1 MKTPAEMIQG
11 WKKYIMAEWKLAFGA
26 ALLVGFLVHLPMML
40 SDIPNH
46 DGLDSLYFDQNM
58 ITSGRWFLTV
68 ACGLT
73 SYYSLPWLIGILAIF
88 WLGLTAVV
96 LVAFLEVQDR
106 VAIVLISSLLMV
118 FPALAST
125 FAYAFT
131 MDGYMLALFL
141 AAAAALCVKKWKWGF
156 VPGAVCLAFSLG
168 TYQAYLPFAVI
179 LSIYGILMQA
189 MSSATIRD
197 KFRNA
202 LRYLYMGILGL
213 ALYYSILQLLLK
225 IQGKELAS
233 YQGIEDLG
241 RGPFSGGIVGLLQ
254 TIRNMYYDFFAFSLR
269 GNVLMNNLFS
279 TAAVIGLLSVTI
291 IMFVRLAVNH
301 KWWKNPWFYILLT
314 LLVVVLPPASN
325 LIQLISSGVSYHLLM
340 RYQWVLYLILPI
352 AFIARY
358 RRNQSVW
365 ADWCVLLCAAVL
377 VINYAVTDNIAYSN
391 LQKRYEKTYAY
402 CVRLLDRIEQ
412 TPGYY
417 QGIPIAMI
425 GVVSDESYPMTDITQ
440 DVTSNMIGMNGDVLL
455 YTGNNYELFIRNY
468 LGATLNIL
476 PPEVMEEIYYSEE
489 YRAMDSFPGAD
500 SVKLVDGVIY
510 VKTENIEKAPVEEK
524 DK

>member
-1 MKTPAEMIQG
+1 MKTPAELIQG
-11 WKKYIMAEWKLAFGA
+11 WKKYIKSEWKLAFFA
-26 ALLVGFLVHLPMML
+26 AFLMGFLVHLPMML

-73 SYYSLPWLIGILAIF
+73 SYYSLPWVIGLLAIF
-88 WLGLTAVV
+88 WLSLTAVV
-96 LVAFLEVQDR
+96 LVVFLEVRDR
-106 VAIVLISSLLMV
+106 VAIMLISGLLMV

-141 AAAAALCVKKWKWGF
+141 AVAAALCVKKWKWGF
-156 VPGAVCLAFSLG
+156 IPGAVCLAFSLG

-179 LSIYGILMQA
+179 LSIYGILMLA
-189 MSSATIRD
+189 MSRNTFRD
-197 KFRNA
+197 KFFKS
-202 LRYLYMGILGL
+202 LRYLYMGVLGL
-213 ALYYSILQLLLK
+213 VLYYGILQLLLK

-233 YQGIEDLG
+233 YQGIEDLSNG
-241 RGPFSGGIVGLLQ
+241 SFSGGISGLLQ
-254 TIRNMYYDFFAFSLR
+254 NIWDMYYDFFAFTLK

-279 TAAVIGLLSVTI
+279 TAAVIGLVAATI
-291 IMFVRLAVNH
+291 VMLICLTLKH
-301 KWWKNPWFYILLT
+301 KWWKSLGFYILLA
-314 LLVVVLPPASN
+314 LLAVGLPLASN

-352 AFIARY
+352 AFLSRY
-358 RRNQSVW
+358 GEKQDAW

-377 VINYAVTDNIAYSN
+377 IINYAVTDNIAYSN

-402 CVRLLDRIEQ
+402 CIRLLDRIEQ

-425 GVVSDESYPMTDITQ
+425 GVVGDESYPLSDITQ
-440 DVTSNMIGMNGDVLL
+440 DVTANMIGMNGDVLL
-455 YTGNNYELFIRNY
+455 YTGNNYELFIQNY

-476 PPEVMEEIYYSEE
+476 PTEVMEEIYYSEE
-489 YRAMDSFPGAD
+489 YRSMDSFPGAD

-510 VKTENIEKAPVEEK
+510 VKTENIEKAE
-524 DK
+524 